1 LLQTK
6 TNSQAPFGGS
16 KTKEMTTAHAT
27 QSTSVPSPHSATEGL
42 VSEAREL
49 DALHAGL
56 KRHVAAWVTAHET
69 AVVSLATILKRMDSI
84 LERIERNR
92 R

>member
-1 LLQTK
+1 
-6 TNSQAPFGGS
+6 
-16 KTKEMTTAHAT
+16 M
-27 QSTSVPSPHSATEGL
+27 
-42 VSEAREL
+42 EASEL
-49 DALHAGL
+49 DALHGGL

-69 AVVSLATILKRMDSI
+69 AVTSLATILKRMDSI

>member
-1 LLQTK
+1 
-6 TNSQAPFGGS
+6 
-16 KTKEMTTAHAT
+16 MTTAHAT
-27 QSTSVPSPHSATEGL
+27 QSTSIPSAHSVTEGL
-42 VSEAREL
+42 LTEASEL
-49 DALHAGL
+49 DALHTGL
-56 KRHVAAWVTAHET
+56 KRHVAAWAAAHET